1 MKKLHLYV
9 IKSYLG
15 PLVMTFFISLF
26 VLLMQFLWLYV
37 DDLAGKGLEFS
48 IILKLL
54 FYASLKLVPMALPLS
69 ILLASLMTFG
79 SLGEKYELVAIKSTG
94 VSVGRIMRPLIV
106 LSLLISLFAFYF
118 SNNVLPVVYLKYRVL
133 LWDVQQK
140 KLSINFQEGV
150 FNNSIGQFVI
160 RIGKKEKDGQRVK
173 DILIYDHSK
182 KNENVSVTRADSG
195 KMMIAPNGQELIFI
209 LYHGAS
215 YQEAI
220 EKKDYPRTHEFRR
233 IEFDMQYKRFD
244 LSDFQLGHTDASV
257 FKNNYQMYDMPLLR
271 SRTDSLIHEMD
282 VRERIYMKNLLRVF
296 SYFSATDSLRLA
308 KYGDDTLYIHEVF
321 NKVPDK
327 KKLKILDVARK
338 KIKIQ
343 LSDIESYAETVESK
357 KVFIRKHQAEWHK
370 KITLSVAALILF
382 FVGAPLGAIIRKGGF
397 GYPLVVA
404 VLLFIIYHI
413 ISTTAE
419 KSVISG
425 VLDANFGMWLASLI
439 LLPLGVFLTYI
450 ATVDASVMDREAWDK
465 AFRKIHYFLFRKKL
479 KN

>member
-15 PLVMTFFISLF
+15 PLVMTFFIALF

-48 IILKLL
+48 IIMKLL

-79 SLGEKYELVAIKSTG
+79 ALGEKYELVAVKSIG
-94 VSVGRIMRPLIV
+94 VSVGKIMRPLMI
-106 LSLLISLFAFYF
+106 LSVFISIFAFYF
-118 SNNVLPVVYLKYRVL
+118 SNNILPVVYLKYRVL

-150 FNNSIGQFVI
+150 FNNSIGKFVI

-173 DILIYDHSK
+173 DILIYDHSQ
-182 KNENVSVTRADSG
+182 KNKNVGVTRADSG
-195 KMMIAPNGQELIFI
+195 KMMIALNGQELIFI

-215 YQEAI
+215 YQEAVD
-220 EKKDYPRTHEFRR
+220 KKDYPKTHEFRR
-233 IEFDMQYKRFD
+233 IRFDMQYKRFD
-244 LSDFQLGHTDASV
+244 LSDFKLGHTDASV

-271 SRTDSLIHEMD
+271 SRTDSLIRELD
-282 VRERIYMKNLLRVF
+282 IRERKYMKNMLQVF
-296 SYFSATDSLRLA
+296 SYFYATDSLRLA
-308 KYGDDTLYIHEVF
+308 KYGNDTLYIRELF
-321 NKVPDK
+321 AKAADRQK
-327 KKLKILDVARK
+327 RKILDVARK

-343 LSDIESYAETVESK
+343 SADAKNYSETIESK

-419 KSVISG
+419 KSVING
-425 VLDANFGMWLASLI
+425 ILDANLGMWLASLI
-439 LLPLGVFLTYI
+439 LLPLGIFLTYI
-450 ATVDASVMDREAWDK
+450 ATVDASVMDRDAWNK
-465 AFRKIHYFLFRKKL
+465 AFRKIHFFLFRKNL